1 MLNAPAKL
9 EIIEPGKRTV
19 EIDAPPCVHCGFIM
33 LLRPGF
39 GTPQTMIL
47 RADGSSY
54 MRDAGWCRKCSAHI
68 CPRCDGGAC
77 VPREKRADLEEAA
90 ARRVFSCQ

>member
-19 EIDAPPCVHCGFIM
+19 EIDAPPCGHCGFIM
-33 LLRPGF
+33 LMRPGF
-39 GTPQTMIL
+39 GAPQTMIF

-54 MRDAGWCRKCSAHI
+54 FLDAGWCRKCSAYT
-68 CPRCDGGAC
+68 CPRCIGVTC

-90 ARRVFSCQ
+90 ARRDFSCR